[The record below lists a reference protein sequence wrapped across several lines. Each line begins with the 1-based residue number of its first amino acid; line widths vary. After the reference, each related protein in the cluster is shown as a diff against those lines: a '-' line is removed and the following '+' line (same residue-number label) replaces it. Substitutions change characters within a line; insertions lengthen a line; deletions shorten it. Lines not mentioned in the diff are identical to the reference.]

1 MYNATIADSLGPQFL
16 RELSDANLLPSPVE
30 DGVTDIEYISEADEY
45 INQTVGLT
53 TGEHLWDA
61 LWRFGIILDDDAAKV
76 VNLGSFWRPERT
88 LDSRYYVP
96 DDEDTEISIDHP
108 PKVDVAW
115 DAK

>member
-1 MYNATIADSLGPQFL
+1 MFQSTIADSLGPQFL
-16 RELSDANLLPSPVE
+16 KELSDANLLPSVSE
-30 DGVTDIEYISEADEY
+30 GDMTDIEDDIFDDYIR
-45 INQTVGLT
+45 QTVGLT

-88 LDSRYYVP
+88 LDTRYYVP
-96 DDEDTEISIDHP
+96 DDLDTEISIDHP
-108 PKVDVAW
+108 PSVDVAW